1 MKTYIVAI
9 SYNILLKYTYMSISY
24 IYIYIC
30 IYIYMYLGCWTL
42 WSINFFVVFVAPRY
56 FARGFAARVEVTP
69 RPSAAFMGLEEAHG
83 WGASGVIG

>member
-9 SYNILLKYTYMSISY
+9 SYNI
-24 IYIYIC
+24 IYIYEYIIH
-30 IYIYMYLGCWTL
+30 IYIYVYMYLGCWTL